1 MAASTR
7 EEASVKHPRTW
18 LGCAAVIAA
27 CLGTGVNAQSYPAK
41 TVRFVVTYPGGG
53 SSDVMARVIGQKLTD
68 AWGQQCIV
76 ESKPG
81 AAGAIGMEYAAKQPA
96 DGYTMLLGNFG
107 PVVANPLLQKVN
119 YDVQKDFVP
128 VTLITVGANILVVN
142 PSSPAKSTKDLI
154 ALARAQPGAITFGT
168 SGAGSMSHLAGEWFK
183 RAAAIDITAVN
194 YKGGAQWITELMGN
208 QISMVIADAAPAM
221 PNMKSGKIRALAVT
235 SAKRSPFTPELPT
248 FAEEGLKGFEAVN
261 WWGILFPTG
270 VPRPVIEKVN
280 ADMIKVLALPDVKEK
295 LAVFGVEPVSSTPE
309 QFGKYMDAE
318 RAKWGKLIKEANIKL
333 E

>member
-1 MAASTR
+1 
-7 EEASVKHPRTW
+7 VKHAKALFT
-18 LGCAAVIAA
+18 CAAAA
-27 CLGTGVNAQSYPAK
+27 VALCSSAAIAQSYP
-41 TVRFVVTYPGGG
+41 TRIVRFVVTYPGGG
-53 SSDVMARVIGQKLTD
+53 SSDVMARIIGQKLTD
-68 AWGQQCIV
+68 AWGQQCLID
-76 ESKPG
+76 SKPG

-128 VTLITVGANILVVN
+128 VTMITVGANILVVN
-142 PSSPAKSTKDLI
+142 PSSPAKSTRELI
-154 ALARAQPGAITFGT
+154 GLAKAQPGKLTFGT

-183 RAAAIDITAVN
+183 RAAGIEITAVN
-194 YKGGAQWITELMGN
+194 YKGGSQWITELMGN

-221 PNMKSGKIRALAVT
+221 PNMTSGKIRALAVT

-270 VPRPVIEKVN
+270 VPRAIISKVN
-280 ADMIKVLALPDVKEK
+280 ADVVKVLAMSDVKEK
-295 LAVFGVEPVSSTPE
+295 LAVFGVEAVSSTPE
-309 QFGKYMDAE
+309 EFGKYMDAE
-318 RAKWGKLIKEANIKL
+318 RAKWGKLIKEANIRL
-333 E
+333 D

>member
-1 MAASTR
+1 VYHTKAFSICAVTAA
-7 EEASVKHPRTW
+7 AF
-18 LGCAAVIAA
+18 A
-27 CLGTGVNAQSYPAK
+27 CGMLHAQSYPTK
-41 TVRFVVTYPGGG
+41 IVRFVVTCPGGG
-53 SSDVMARVIGQKLTD
+53 SSDVMARIIGQKLTD
-68 AWGQQCIV
+68 MWGQQCLV

-128 VTLITVGANILVVN
+128 VTMITVGANILVVN
-142 PSSPAKSTKDLI
+142 PSSPAKSTKELI
-154 ALARAQPGAITFGT
+154 AAAKAQPGKLTFGT

-183 RAAAIDITAVN
+183 REAAIDITAVN
-194 YKGGAQWITELMGN
+194 YKGGSQWITELMGN

-221 PNMKSGKIRALAVT
+221 PNVKSGKIRALAVT

-248 FAEEGLKGFEAVN
+248 FTEEGMKGFEAVN

-270 VPRPVIEKVN
+270 VPRPVIDKVN
-280 ADMIKVLALPDVKEK
+280 ADMVKVLAMADVKEK

-309 QFGKYMDAE
+309 AFGKYMESE
-318 RAKWGKLIKEANIKL
+318 RAKWGKLIREANIRL
-333 E
+333 D

>member
-1 MAASTR
+1 MRHLKVSLA
-7 EEASVKHPRTW
+7 
-18 LGCAAVIAA
+18 CAATAA
-27 CLGTGVNAQSYPAK
+27 ALTCVTVHAQSYPTK
-41 TVRFVVTYPGGG
+41 LVKFVVTYPGGG
-53 SSDVMARVIGQKLTD
+53 SSDVMARIIGQKLTD
-68 AWGQQCIV
+68 IWGQQCIV

-128 VTLITVGANILVVN
+128 VTMITVGANILVVN
-142 PSSPAKSTKDLI
+142 PSSPAKSTKELI
-154 ALARAQPGAITFGT
+154 AIAKAQPGKTTFGT

-194 YKGGAQWITELMGN
+194 YKGGSQWITELMGG

-221 PNMKSGKIRALAVT
+221 PNIKSGKVRGLAVT

-248 FAEEGLKGFEAVN
+248 FIEEGLKGFEAVN
-261 WWGILFPTG
+261 WWGILFPRG
-270 VPRPVIEKVN
+270 VPRPVIDKVN
-280 ADMIKVLALPDVKEK
+280 ADMIKVLAMADVKEK
-295 LAVFGVEPVSSTPE
+295 LAVFGVEPISSTPE
-309 QFGKYMDAE
+309 QFGKYMDTE
-318 RAKWGKLIKEANIKL
+318 RAKWGKLIKEANIRL
-333 E
+333 D